1 MSLILKERYDELT
14 VEVITA
20 SDNPEFSY
28 YVQIH
33 AEHNLDRI
41 PLWKAG
47 FNEESHTVHEGVE
60 TAMADLITSS
70 KSGILPAAHGRWDNY
85 EWVRAVVLRAANT
98 TAFAS
103 RFNASHEV
111 GQAVFHVGH
120 RLCYKAKVEIIAKPV
135 ELEISVRIPHDPFS
149 ALPTYYL
156 TFTAKGDDEELH
168 RDGMRLTACR
178 RTCCFNYVGSELRF
192 DEDHIVTVFK
202 EELIVALGL
211 EGKLP

>member
-1 MSLILKERYDELT
+1 MSLILKERYGDLT

-20 SDNPEFSY
+20 SDNPEFNY

-47 FNEESHTVHEGVE
+47 FNEEDCDIHEGVE

-70 KSGILPAAHGRWDNY
+70 KSGILPAVHGCWDNY
-85 EWVRAVVLRAANT
+85 EWVRAVVLRITNT

-111 GQAVFHVGH
+111 GRAVFHVGH
-120 RLCYKAKVEIIAKPV
+120 RLCYKAKVEIIGKPV
-135 ELEISVRIPHDPFS
+135 DMEIYVRIPHDPLS
-149 ALPTYYL
+149 VLPTYYL
-156 TFTAKGDDEELH
+156 K
-168 RDGMRLTACR
+168 LTAVDQSEEAR
-178 RTCCFNYVGSELRF
+178 RNGMTLTSSSRTCCFNYTGSELRF
-192 DEDHIVTVFK
+192 DEHEIIETFK

-211 EGKLP
+211 EG